1 MMTQLRFMLDTNI
14 VSDLI
19 RNPLGK
25 AAQRVERWGDEA
37 VCVSIIV
44 AAELRYGSAKRKSP
58 RLIAL
63 VEGLLER
70 LPVLALDM
78 PADAEYAAI
87 RADLEVAG
95 APMGPNDLL
104 IAAHAYALRMPL
116 VTANAAFRRVNGLQ
130 VENWLE

>member
-1 MMTQLRFMLDTNI
+1 MLDTNI

-19 RNPLGK
+19 RNPFGK
-25 AAQRVERWGDEA
+25 AAQRIERWGDDA

-44 AAELRYGSAKRKSP
+44 AAELRYGAAKRKSAH
-58 RLIAL
+58 LSKL
-63 VEGLLER
+63 VESVLGR
-70 LPVLALDM
+70 VPVLALDL

-87 RADLEVAG
+87 RTELEGAG
-95 APMGPNDLL
+95 APIGPNDFL

-116 VTANAAFRRVNGLQ
+116 VTADAAFRQVNGLQ